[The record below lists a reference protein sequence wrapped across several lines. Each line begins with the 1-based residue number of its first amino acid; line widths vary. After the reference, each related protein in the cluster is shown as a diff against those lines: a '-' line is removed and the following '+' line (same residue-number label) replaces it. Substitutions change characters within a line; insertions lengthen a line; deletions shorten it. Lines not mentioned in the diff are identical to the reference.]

1 MAEKEYF
8 LYIEGKKVEVTE
20 EVYREYYRGERRE
33 RYFMEDLKHGRTVTD
48 LETKENRY
56 VPGRED
62 SLERLMESG
71 VQFAETGE
79 GMEEQMVTSLLL
91 ECAMELL
98 TPVERELVEEPN
110 FLEST
115 EREAG
120 KRLGLVKTTL
130 RRREVLD
137 KLRNIWG
144 GVRKIFE
151 LIFQIF
157 QKRGPKQCCQRVI
170 SKGVMALIW
179 ESCENDGMYGLWAWH
194 GRLSQP
200 LSPACGMLPS
210 GPDCKR

>member
-8 LYIEGKKVEVTE
+8 LYIEGKRIEVTE

-48 LETKENRY
+48 PETEESRY

-79 GMEEQMVTSLLL
+79 GMEEQTVTSLLL

-98 TPVERELVEEPN
+98 TPIERELVEELY
-110 FLEST
+110 FLERT

-120 KRLGLVKTTL
+120 ERLGLAKTTL
-130 RRREVLD
+130 RRRHREVLD
-137 KLRNIWG
+137 KLRN
-144 GVRKIFE
+144 
-151 LIFQIF
+151 L
-157 QKRGPKQCCQRVI
+157 
-170 SKGVMALIW
+170 L
-179 ESCENDGMYGLWAWH
+179 
-194 GRLSQP
+194 GRYP
-200 LSPACGMLPS
+200 NF
-210 GPDCKR
+210 